1 MKIILLGFVAI
12 LLLLLSSIGLFK
24 IFDTPFTSTEQTPE
38 ENPIEIINKEQLKII
53 NPQCEQIGKQIRQVS
68 QTKQTCEK
76 DEECSPGIHRCDL
89 VLNNKNHIKYHDLID
104 QQRTECGIV
113 LVEFDTCVYKPPSTN
128 YCVNNRCVTIENTDT
143 QTLIDEFIYEHKKAT
158 QN

>member
-1 MKIILLGFVAI
+1 MKIILFGFIAL

-24 IFDTPFTSTEQTPE
+24 IFDTPFTSTEQIPE

-76 DEECSPGIHRCDL
+76 DEECSTGIHGCGL
-89 VLNNKNHIKYHDLID
+89 VLNHKNHIKYHDLID
-104 QQRTECGIV
+104 QQRTECG
-113 LVEFDTCVYKPPSTN
+113 LVEFVDCVYKPPSTN
-128 YCVNNRCVTIENTDT
+128 YCVNNECVAIENTDT
-143 QTLIDEFIYEHKKAT
+143 QTLIDEFIYVHKKAT